1 MKDKSNEAFTL
12 FPMCKICKNLWMES
26 LRNFSVLLISFQE
39 LKVVYK
45 HQFAETD
52 KMVWFNTEVTSE
64 LGLNSYLTRVSKRPE
79 RAHCYFSVEWTLE
92 LTNNLTE
99 GTNKARDCLSLKRV
113 RALFFFFFSLSW
125 HSPTTT
131 LGSEADLKGK
141 DTLSHRIR
149 STILRKAVSEHT
161 PTWHI
166 PAKPKQ
172 SEETGAQA
180 GRRRKKYYK
189 LKWEL
194 H

>member
-1 MKDKSNEAFTL
+1 MRWLSNGRTTCTEMKDKSNEAFTL

-99 GTNKARDCLSLKRV
+99 GTNKVRDCLSLKRV
-113 RALFFFFFSLSW
+113 RALLFFFSLSLLALPYH
-125 HSPTTT
+125 HSG
-131 LGSEADLKGK
+131 LRSWLKRQSYPQP
-141 DTLSHRIR
+141 SH
-149 STILRKAVSEHT
+149 SQHHS
-161 PTWHI
+161 
-166 PAKPKQ
+166 
-172 SEETGAQA
+172 
-180 GRRRKKYYK
+180 
-189 LKWEL
+189 
-194 H
+194 